1 MYIINIKNV
10 KEYELKSNGMKNVKV
25 KYLLHAGIGAK
36 RIQLRLFTIDIGG
49 YTPLEKHEHE
59 HEVFVLKGEGIL
71 RSKDKEFEIKPG
83 DVIFIQSNE
92 LHQIV
97 NNGNEI
103 LQFLCTKGTSEIPE
117 AIIKDIESLEIK
129 SC

>member
-1 MYIINIKNV
+1 MYIINEKNV

-36 RIQLRLFTIDIGG
+36 KIQLRLFTIDVNGH
-49 YTPLEKHEHE
+49 TPLERHEHE
-59 HEVFVLKGEGIL
+59 HEVFILKGKGII
-71 RSKDKEFEIKPG
+71 RNGEKEYEIKPG

-97 NNGNEI
+97 NIGNEP
-103 LQFLCTKGTSEIPE
+103 LQFLCTKETSEVPE
-117 AIIKDIESLEIK
+117 VIIKDIESMEVK

>member
-1 MYIINIKNV
+1 MYIINIENV
-10 KEYELKSNGMKNVKV
+10 KEYELKSNGMRNVKV

-59 HEVFVLKGEGIL
+59 HEVFILKGKGII
-71 RSKDKEFEIKPG
+71 RSEEKEFEVKPG
-83 DVIFIQSNE
+83 DVIFIGSNE
-92 LHQIV
+92 LHQII
-97 NNGNEI
+97 NTSNEP
-103 LQFLCTKGTSEIPE
+103 LQFLCTKETSEVPE
-117 AIIKDIESLEIK
+117 AVIKDIESMEIK

>member
-1 MYIINIKNV
+1 MYIINIENV

-103 LQFLCTKGTSEIPE
+103 LQFLCTKETSEIPE

>member
-1 MYIINIKNV
+1 MYVTNVKNV
-10 KEYELKSNGMKNVKV
+10 KEYELKGNGMKGVKV

-36 RIQLRLFTIDIGG
+36 RIQLRLFTIDVGG
-49 YTPLEKHEHE
+49 HTPLEKHEHE
-59 HEVFVLKGEGIL
+59 HEVFILKGKGIL
-71 RSKDKEFEIKPG
+71 RGEEKEFEIKPG

-97 NNGNEI
+97 NIGNEP
-103 LQFLCTKGTSEIPE
+103 LQFLCTKETSEVPE
-117 AIIKDIESLEIK
+117 AIIKDIESTEVK

>member
-10 KEYELKSNGMKNVKV
+10 KEYELKSNGMKGVKV

-59 HEVFVLKGEGIL
+59 HEIFVLKGRGTLKSEE
-71 RSKDKEFEIKPG
+71 KEFEIKPG
-83 DVIFIQSNE
+83 DAIFIKSNE
-92 LHQIV
+92 LHQII
-97 NNGNEI
+97 NNSNEI
-103 LQFLCTKGTSEIPE
+103 LQFLCTKETSEIPE
-117 AIIKDIESLEIK
+117 AIIKDVESLEIK

>member
-1 MYIINIKNV
+1 MYIINVENV

-59 HEVFVLKGEGIL
+59 HEVFILKGRGVL
-71 RSKDKEFEIKPG
+71 RSEDKEFEIKPG

-92 LHQIV
+92 LHQII
-97 NNGNEI
+97 NNSNEI
-103 LQFLCTKGTSEIPE
+103 LQFLCTKETSEIPE

>member
-1 MYIINIKNV
+1 
-10 KEYELKSNGMKNVKV
+10 LKSNGMKNVKV

-36 RIQLRLFTIDIGG
+36 KIQLRLFTIDVNGH
-49 YTPLEKHEHE
+49 TPLERHEHE
-59 HEVFVLKGEGIL
+59 HEVFILKGKGII
-71 RSKDKEFEIKPG
+71 RNGEKEYEIKPG

-97 NNGNEI
+97 NIGNEP
-103 LQFLCTKGTSEIPE
+103 LQFLCTKETSEVPE
-117 AIIKDIESLEIK
+117 VIIKDIESMEVK

>member
-1 MYIINIKNV
+1 MYIINEKNV

-36 RIQLRLFTIDIGG
+36 KIQLRLFTIDVNGH
-49 YTPLEKHEHE
+49 TPLERHEHE
-59 HEVFVLKGEGIL
+59 HEVFILKGKGII
-71 RSKDKEFEIKPG
+71 RNGEKEYEIKPG

-97 NNGNEI
+97 NIGNEP
-103 LQFLCTKGTSEIPE
+103 LQFLCTKETSEVPE
-117 AIIKDIESLEIK
+117 VIIKDIEFMEVK

>member
-59 HEVFVLKGEGIL
+59 HEVFILKGEGIL

-83 DVIFIQSNE
+83 DVIFIQTNE

-103 LQFLCTKGTSEIPE
+103 LQFLCTKETSEIPE

>member
-10 KEYELKSNGMKNVKV
+10 KEYELKGNGMKNVKV

-49 YTPLEKHEHE
+49 HAPLEKHEHE
-59 HEVFVLKGEGIL
+59 HEVFILKGKGIL
-71 RSKDKEFEIKPG
+71 RGEEKEFKIKPG
-83 DVIFIQSNE
+83 DVIFIKSNE
-92 LHQIV
+92 LHQII
-97 NNGNEI
+97 NIGNEP
-103 LQFLCTKGTSEIPE
+103 LQFLCTKETSEIPE
-117 AIIKDIESLEIK
+117 AIIKDIESMEVK

>member
-1 MYIINIKNV
+1 MYVTNVKNV
-10 KEYELKSNGMKNVKV
+10 KEYILKGNGMKGVKV

-36 RIQLRLFTIDIGG
+36 RIQLRLFTIDVRGH
-49 YTPLEKHEHE
+49 TALEKHEHE
-59 HEVFVLKGEGIL
+59 HELFILKGRGVIRNGE
-71 RSKDKEFEIKPG
+71 KEFEIKPG

-97 NNGNEI
+97 NVGNEL
-103 LQFLCTKGTSEIPE
+103 LQFLCTKETSKVPE
-117 AIIKDIESLEIK
+117 AIIKDIESMEVK

>member
-1 MYIINIKNV
+1 MYITHVEDV

-36 RIQLRLFTIDIGG
+36 KIQLRLFTIDVNGH
-49 YTPLEKHEHE
+49 TPLERHEHE
-59 HEVFVLKGEGIL
+59 HEVFILKGKGII
-71 RSKDKEFEIKPG
+71 RNGEKEYEIKPG

-97 NNGNEI
+97 NIGNEP
-103 LQFLCTKGTSEIPE
+103 LQFLCTKETSEVPE
-117 AIIKDIESLEIK
+117 VIIKDIEFMEVK